1 MELSNLKGFVS
12 TQLRQEIE
20 GTDDIVII
28 DDPYSTTSGT
38 KMKKKKKK
46 TTKRLEDSNK
56 ESNASEVLVRSQQ
69 PPKWC
74 RISSNRSSAALYK
87 LPSPKDQQ
95 SVIMRKDR
103 EVYSVSCLGMLPFIE
118 GSLRDGTSGLV
129 AVSRDSE
136 EHA

>member
-1 MELSNLKGFVS
+1 MPAELSNLKGFVS
-12 TQLRQEIE
+12 MQLRQEIE

-46 TTKRLEDSNK
+46 TTKRLEDSDK

-74 RISSNRSSAALYK
+74 HISSDRSSAALYK
-87 LPSPKDQQ
+87 PPSPKDQQ
-95 SVIMRKDR
+95 SAIMRK
-103 EVYSVSCLGMLPFIE
+103 E
-118 GSLRDGTSGLV
+118 
-129 AVSRDSE
+129 
-136 EHA
+136 